1 MPAHI
6 GVEYLHAGG
15 AAVVVHEDD
24 ERVLGDAP
32 LVEFGEE
39 PADVLVDI
47 VDHAEEVFGGGL
59 EALALV
65 ERPILGACGVG
76 AVGGVRWDVGE
87 EGFFRAALG
96 VDPLRGL
103 GVEEVGAVA
112 RGFLELSVV
121 EQSGIKIRVAGRI
134 AAGAGINLADAAAAV
149 DVDLV
154 EAAAVGLI
162 RRFVAEMP
170 FAKNP
175 RGVTGRLQHL
185 RQRGGGERHALA
197 FENRVGDAV
206 LKFMAAGEEGAA
218 CRGARGADVEIR
230 ETHAL
235 GAEAIEVGR
244 LQDGISVGGDVA
256 VTLIIGKDE
265 KNIRLGAGDGF
276 GGSGGGCGRDGE
288 KERQSDGENG
298 AEGIHRRR
306 GFVVRRWGRGG
317 LECAFEAEGP
327 ERAEVEARA
336 ELGVRGRIRPGDFGV
351 LGGVV
356 EVAQIGKEREAARE

>member
-1 MPAHI
+1 M
-6 GVEYLHAGG
+6 GCRRR
-15 AAVVVHEDD
+15 
-24 ERVLGDAP
+24 RV
-32 LVEFGEE
+32 
-39 PADVLVDI
+39 
-47 VDHAEEVFGGGL
+47 
-59 EALALV
+59 
-65 ERPILGACGVG
+65 
-76 AVGGVRWDVGE
+76 
-87 EGFFRAALG
+87 FRAALG

-103 GVEEVGAVA
+103 GVEEVGAIA

-218 CRGARGADVEIR
+218 CRE
-230 ETHAL
+230 H
-235 GAEAIEVGR
+235 VG
-244 LQDGISVGGDVA
+244 LTWKSVKRTPSA
-256 VTLIIGKDE
+256 
-265 KNIRLGAGDGF
+265 
-276 GGSGGGCGRDGE
+276 
-288 KERQSDGENG
+288 
-298 AEGIHRRR
+298 RRR
-306 GFVVRRWGRGG
+306 SR
-317 LECAFEAEGP
+317 
-327 ERAEVEARA
+327 
-336 ELGVRGRIRPGDFGV
+336 
-351 LGGVV
+351 
-356 EVAQIGKEREAARE
+356 